1 MAFDDYVV
9 MLIGKRIAGDIVYSE
24 STGDSLRKWREY
36 FEVSQS
42 ELARAMGV
50 STSVISDYEKGRRAP
65 GVRFIQ
71 RYVNGLLEVDR
82 VRGWR
87 KLSAMA
93 ASLGVTPGVVIDMME
108 FAKPLTIDE
117 LVESI
122 KGVYLNS
129 EIKSDRLVYGY
140 TIIDSI
146 KAILTLSG
154 IQFSILFGSTPE
166 RAIVFTKVQAGRSP
180 MVAVR
185 VSPVKPGVVVIHGPK
200 GNIDPLAIELAR
212 REGIPLILSLASD
225 VNELKSM
232 LKSIASRTPASQLI

>member
-50 STSVISDYEKGRRAP
+50 SASVISDYEKGRRAP

>member
-9 MLIGKRIAGDIVYSE
+9 TLIGKRIAGDIVYSE
-24 STGDSLRKWREY
+24 HTGDSLRKWREY

-50 STSVISDYEKGRRAP
+50 SASVISDYEKGRRAP

>member
-50 STSVISDYEKGRRAP
+50 SASVISDYEKGRRAP

-87 KLSAMA
+87 KLSTMA

-154 IQFSILFGSTPE
+154 IQFSILFGATPE